1 MKNLLLCATLIAFSF
16 GCKSNSNQ
24 AVTDPN
30 GANMPKAECTKGSCS
45 GDKAGCEKACEGQQ
59 KSSCCEQAKK
69 PQG

>member
-1 MKNLLLCATLIAFSF
+1 MKNLLLCAVLLAFSF

-30 GANMPKAECTKGSCS
+30 GANMPKAECNKG
-45 GDKAGCEKACEGQQ
+45 GCEGMKGACEGQEH
-59 KSSCCEQAKK
+59 SSCCEQKK

>member
-1 MKNLLLCATLIAFSF
+1 LKNLLLCATLLAFSF

-30 GANMPKAECTKGSCS
+30 GANMPKAECNKGGCE
-45 GDKAGCEKACEGQQ
+45 GAKAGSCEGQQ
-59 KSSCCEQAKK
+59 KACCEEKK

>member
-30 GANMPKAECTKGSCS
+30 GANMPKTECNKGSCE
-45 GDKAGCEKACEGQQ
+45 GMKGCEGMKAEGA
-59 KSSCCEQAKK
+59 KGSCCDQAKK

>member
-30 GANMPKAECTKGSCS
+30 GANMPKTECKGACE
-45 GDKAGCEKACEGQQ
+45 GAKAGCEKACEGQQ
-59 KSSCCEQAKK
+59 KPACCEQAKK